1 MPGQRAAVAERRAQ
15 ILAATVQVAGAGG
28 LEDLTIRRVAAV
40 AGLSH
45 GLVHF
50 HFKTKQ
56 DLLSALLDHVLHA
69 TAVSEAVPTATGGE
83 PPLAALLAVMRAE
96 MGRLSADR
104 EMTRLFFDFSVMGA
118 RNRPIRVRMSAELAR
133 YRRAFRPL
141 VKQVL
146 ESEPG
151 RFAGVSA
158 DGLAAVVVAFI
169 KGSALQSVI
178 DPRGFDAR
186 GFLAASSALLAQ
198 AEQGSSVPQPL
209 SI

>member
-1 MPGQRAAVAERRAQ
+1 MPGQKAAVGERRAQ
-15 ILAATVQVAGAGG
+15 ILAAAIQVAAAGG
-28 LEDLTIRRVAAV
+28 LDDLTIQRVAAV

-56 DLLSALLDHVLHA
+56 ELLSALLDHVLHA
-69 TAVSEAVPTATGGE
+69 TAASEAVPPAARSDA
-83 PPLAALLAVMRAE
+83 PLDELLAVMRSEMARLTADAE
-96 MGRLSADR
+96 I
-104 EMTRLFFDFSVMGA
+104 TRLFFDFSVMGA
-118 RNRPIRVRMSAELAR
+118 RSRPIRMRMSAELAR

-141 VKQVL
+141 VKRVL

-151 RFAGVSA
+151 RFVCVTA
-158 DGLAAVVVAFI
+158 DGLWAVVVAFI

-178 DPRGFDAR
+178 DPRGFDAS

-198 AEQGSSVPQPL
+198 IESSASGSQSLSV
-209 SI
+209 